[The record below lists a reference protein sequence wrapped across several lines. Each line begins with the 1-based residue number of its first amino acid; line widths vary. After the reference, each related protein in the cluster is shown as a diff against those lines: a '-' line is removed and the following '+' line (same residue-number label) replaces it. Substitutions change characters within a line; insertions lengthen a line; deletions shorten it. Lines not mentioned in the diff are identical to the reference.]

1 MSTPPRHNESG
12 PLERTLAGLASS
24 RAARLDAALHERH
37 RVAQPLATRSGRSML
52 RSLALYGLLLSMLIV
67 ALAISLGAWA
77 LHTLA
82 PAPGEWRQALHV
94 GPWQREVGV
103 SAALRLATHP
113 MARPLIDGR
122 RLRLASGEWRLHVSV
137 DGELDAHCAPCRLS
151 LRAFGPQPMT
161 LPAAHL
167 HLQRVDADRYQG
179 WLRLGAAAPLVEITW
194 HADLRLGKPS
204 LKLKMNETPV
214 AHVAALFRTDI
225 PEVAQARIDG
235 TLAFAARLNGPNAQW
250 RIDPR
255 LEGLAVDGLGT
266 ESLLDVVPPAACHG
280 AERPRPLAGW
290 LPRAVI
296 TAEDQRF
303 YEHPGYDL
311 TEMLAAWRRN
321 QTSGAPPHGAST
333 LTQQLA
339 KLLYAGDER
348 SAARKL
354 REWLY
359 AVEME
364 RTLGKAR
371 ILQLYLAVA
380 PWGPG
385 LCGAEAASRHYLR
398 KSASRLDPVEA
409 AWLASLLVHPER
421 EWQRALVRGD
431 IDRERVE
438 RLVTDMRSMSTA
450 RREQALDRLVEWAP
464 VLLREHARRTAAPA
478 QVAGTP

>member
-1 MSTPPRHNESG
+1 MSAPARSTEPG
-12 PLERTLAGLASS
+12 PLERTLAALASS
-24 RAARLDAALHERH
+24 RAARLDAALHE
-37 RVAQPLATRSGRSML
+37 QPCAPQLPTRRGTSVL
-52 RSLALYGLLLSMLIV
+52 RSLALYLLLLSTLVV
-67 ALAISLGAWA
+67 ALVIALGAWA

-82 PAPGEWRQALHV
+82 PAPGEWRQTLRV
-94 GPWQREVGV
+94 GPWQREVSV

-113 MARPLIDGR
+113 MARSLIDGR
-122 RLRLASGEWRLHVSV
+122 RLRLASGEWRLHASA
-137 DGELDAHCAPCRLS
+137 DGELDARCAPCKLS
-151 LRAFGPQPMT
+151 LRAFGPQPLT
-161 LPAAHL
+161 LPAAQL
-167 HLQRVDADRYQG
+167 QLQRVDADRYQG
-179 WLRLGAAAPLVEITW
+179 WLRLGAAAAPVEISW
-194 HADLRLGKPS
+194 HADLRIATPS
-204 LKLKMNETPV
+204 LKLKLNETPV
-214 AHVAALFRTDI
+214 AHVVALFRADI
-225 PEVAQARIDG
+225 PEVAHARIDG
-235 TLAFAARLNGPNAQW
+235 TLAFAARLNGPNAPW

-255 LEGLAVDGLGT
+255 LEGVLVDGLGT

-280 AERPRPLAGW
+280 AERPRALAGW

-296 TAEDQRF
+296 AAEDQRF
-303 YEHPGYDL
+303 YEHAGYDL

-321 QTSGAPPHGAST
+321 QTSGAPPRGAST

-385 LCGAEAASRHYLR
+385 VCGAEAASRHYLR
-398 KSASRLDPVEA
+398 KSASKLDPVES

-431 IDRERVE
+431 VDRERVE
-438 RLVTDMRSMSTA
+438 RLVADMRPMSME
-450 RREQALDRLVEWAP
+450 RREQALERLVEWTPA
-464 VLLREHARRTAAPA
+464 LLREQARRSAAPG
-478 QVAGTP
+478 QIAGTP